1 MNSLKRDSVK
11 GPNTPTEDVEDMED
25 AEDTHVV
32 SDLVVAS
39 HLNVVD
45 FYVSQYL
52 MLVTM
57 DYNGLDQI

>member
-45 FYVSQYL
+45 FYVSTIFN
-52 MLVTM
+52 VC
-57 DYNGLDQI
+57 DDGL

>member
-1 MNSLKRDSVK
+1 MKTK
-11 GPNTPTEDVEDMED
+11 D
-25 AEDTHVV
+25 AEDTHDAVV

-45 FYVSQYL
+45 FYVSQFL

-57 DYNGLDQI
+57 DYNGLD